1 MEDEKELSM
10 RSSIRKMQ
18 REEGLEGREGGDVTH
33 TDPTT
38 FPSLPGSGP
47 AQENKYY
54 HNETL
59 SKTKRV

>member
-1 MEDEKELSM
+1 MEEEKELSL
-10 RSSIRKMQ
+10 RNSIRKMQ
-18 REEGLEGREGGDVTH
+18 REEGLEGRGGDVTH
-33 TDPTT
+33 TDSTA